1 MCLFTKC
8 TKVIKKQQ
16 IHINRDISYTY
27 SLHLV
32 NDIWIIGRA
41 TREVYSCL
49 ANCEQSPVPRNFSIL
64 GNEASIIPKLFTKS
78 NVVSIANIPSN
89 S

>member
-1 MCLFTKC
+1 MIFTYFIDRKLKGALRGQFCLN
-8 TKVIKKQQ
+8 KKNQ
-16 IHINRDISYTY
+16 Y
-27 SLHLV
+27 S
-32 NDIWIIGRA
+32 
-41 TREVYSCL
+41 SL
-49 ANCEQSPVPRNFSIL
+49 ANCEQSPVPINFSIL